1 MQPQQ
6 RSQTGPGATTPIV
19 LNVYGNPFSVG
30 MGVIVS
36 GTVNYTVQ
44 HTFDDISVQGWNPAT
59 ANWLNHIFLL
69 NLTANMD
76 SNYAFPVRAIR
87 LLVNSG
93 SGTATLYAIQSGGI
107 GGS

>member
-1 MQPQQ
+1 MLPQQ
-6 RSQTGPGATTPIV
+6 RSQTGVGNTAPIV
-19 LNVYGNPFSVG
+19 LNIYGNPFSVG

-36 GTVNYTVQ
+36 GTVTYTVQ
-44 HTFDDISVQGWNPAT
+44 HTFDDTSVPGWNPAT

-69 NLTANMD
+69 NLTTNMD

-87 LLVNSG
+87 LQVTAG
-93 SGTATLYAIQSGGI
+93 TGTATLYAIQSGGM